1 MKRGLLALLVSLC
14 ALLFVAAMPI
24 SVRAEAQQLT
34 PKWQQTF
41 PDSIHWY
48 LRTSLGILLVRSGK
62 ALIALD
68 GGDGKQLWS
77 FPDIEI
83 NGRLGTSWLAQ
94 RGNNLF
100 EIPGYS
106 ILLINRARLNGSK
119 DEIGELLAVDLWT
132 GEVLWKQ
139 PALEDL
145 AALVP
150 LYDSGKILLVTRKL
164 ATERA
169 VFESLPYVQPAV
181 FLSLA
186 DAGPPFRP
194 QMYLI
199 DISTGRMDWK
209 NEYPRALGP
218 LFFDVREIYGRLF
231 LHEANGK
238 GSTILGSVDLQ
249 TGNRSW
255 ESSGSPNFSLATMP
269 ALQAVNDHVIM
280 GSNGVAAF
288 DPVSGSPAWNA
299 TNIGHVAGLITD
311 GDTVLG
317 SGSKGAFALD
327 PKTGGI
333 RWRTRGWGPVTD
345 PVLYKESHILAFC
358 DFTDMIVLDAS
369 SGKILRKVPLDL
381 KEKPE
386 WVSRIGKKYLLVFT
400 LEDTGVYDVEAGKK
414 IAFEAETRGTFPGA
428 AFLMRQQYVPSV
440 GAPAPPADIRR
451 DLQQAWPS
459 ILERAKKSENG
470 QKTLE
475 RLQLFLDSAADGPDS
490 SDSTVY
496 ASDVGNWRLW
506 RVNPQTGQTEAI
518 ELKGSQP
525 DANMLFGLA
534 YLVAGKTLE
543 AVEWKSSYKTY
554 LFEFPQK

>member
-1 MKRGLLALLVSLC
+1 MKRSLLTLLASLLALLS
-14 ALLFVAAMPI
+14 VASMPI
-24 SVRAEAQQLT
+24 GVRAAAPDLT

-41 PDSIHWY
+41 PDSVHWY

-68 GGDGKQLWS
+68 GVDGKQLWS
-77 FPDIEI
+77 FPEIEI
-83 NGRLGTSWLAQ
+83 NGWLGTSRLAA

-132 GEVLWKQ
+132 GEVLWKRS
-139 PALEDL
+139 ALEDL

-150 LYDSGKILLVTRKL
+150 LYDSGRILLVTRKL
-164 ATERA
+164 ATERV
-169 VFESLPYVQPAV
+169 VFKSLPYVQPAV
-181 FLSLA
+181 FLALA
-186 DAGPPFRP
+186 DSSPPFRP
-194 QMYLI
+194 QMYSI

-209 NEYPRALGP
+209 NECPRVLGP
-218 LFFDVREIYGRLF
+218 LFFDVRELYGRLF

-249 TGNRSW
+249 TGSRSW

-280 GSNGVAAF
+280 GSHGVTAF
-288 DPVSGSPAWNA
+288 DPASGSPAWSA
-299 TNIGHVAGLITD
+299 TKIGPVSGLITD
-311 GDTVLG
+311 GDTILG
-317 SGSKGAFALD
+317 TGSKGAFALD
-327 PKTGGI
+327 AKTGDI
-333 RWRTRGWGPVTD
+333 RWRTRGWGPVTN
-345 PVLYKESHILAFC
+345 PLLYESHILAFC
-358 DFTDMIVLDAS
+358 DVTDVIVLDAS
-369 SGKILRKVPLDL
+369 SGKILRKVPLGL

-386 WVSRIGKKYLLVFT
+386 WVSQVGKKYFLAFT
-400 LEDTGVYDVEAGKK
+400 GEDTGVYDVEAGKK
-414 IAFEAETRGTFPGA
+414 IAFEAETKGTFPGI
-428 AFLMRQQYVPSV
+428 AFLMRQQYAPSA
-440 GAPAPPADIRR
+440 GAPAPPTDIRR
-451 DLQQAWPS
+451 DLQRAWPP

-475 RLQLFLDSAADGPDS
+475 RLQLFLNSAADGPDS

-496 ASDVGNWRLW
+496 GTDVGNWRLW
-506 RVNPQTGQTEAI
+506 RVDPQTGHTEAI

-525 DANMLFGLA
+525 DVSLDLGLA
-534 YLVAGKTLE
+534 YFVTGKTLE
-543 AVEWKSSYKTY
+543 AVEWNSPYKTY
-554 LFEFPQK
+554 QFEFPPQR